1 MGKARK
7 VILETKAFDKAG
19 DATSFFRLML
29 NKYLRGQTVSDTDA
43 LHLTALLKRH
53 DEMAEK
59 IGVGV
64 HHFKVDLAPSSEGP
78 PTQCFW
84 IVRTDATEID
94 FSFNHCLKARPCD
107 L

>member
-1 MGKARK
+1 MGRARK
-7 VILETKAFDKAG
+7 VKLETIEFDKIG
-19 DATSFFRLML
+19 DAVSFFRLIL
-29 NKYLRGQTVSDTDA
+29 NKYSRGQIVSDTDA
-43 LHLTALLKRH
+43 PHLHALLKRH
-53 DEMAEK
+53 DEMSEK

-64 HHFKVDLAPSSEGP
+64 HHFKVDLAPPSEGP

-84 IVRTDATEID
+84 IVRTDGTEID